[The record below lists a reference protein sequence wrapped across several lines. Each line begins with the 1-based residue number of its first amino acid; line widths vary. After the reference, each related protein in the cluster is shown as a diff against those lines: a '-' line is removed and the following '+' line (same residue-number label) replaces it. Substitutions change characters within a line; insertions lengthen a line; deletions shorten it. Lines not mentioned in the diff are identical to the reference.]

1 MNWWNCSEDVV
12 HNHQEADIMK
22 ISPSQPKVSP
32 KCTKHHFYMERGV
45 YLPREKVFFHEL
57 KSSWDAEDPK
67 STIAMDNLPFFVD
80 VPIMEPPFRSDVQVL

>member
-1 MNWWNCSEDVV
+1 
-12 HNHQEADIMK
+12 
-22 ISPSQPKVSP
+22 
-32 KCTKHHFYMERGV
+32 MERGV